1 LGIEFE
7 LKINEAL
14 GLEIQLNLMEFDFN
28 FQELKNFEQEAPI
41 CTWIIVQILK
51 RNLEF
56 QICEFSRFTPRI

>member
-56 QICEFSRFTPRI
+56 QICEFSQFTPRI

>member
-1 LGIEFE
+1 LRIEFE
-7 LKINEAL
+7 LKINEAQ

-56 QICEFSRFTPRI
+56 QICEFSQFTPRI

>member
-1 LGIEFE
+1 LRIEFE
-7 LKINEAL
+7 LKINEAQ

-56 QICEFSRFTPRI
+56 QICEFS